1 MSSYTSSAQ
10 SKMAKNL
17 KRIFRTANLLGQ
29 TFYRMKIFDR
39 IDFTDNYTQHS
50 NEYEMNSQ
58 SNIHYDSAWQY
69 QEPEE
74 KKAFSTLMVRKRTP
88 TNETSI
94 AASIITSKVC
104 NEMYGFIK
112 NTIAIEPLCQTF
124 SCANAPSCFKTYNKK
139 LEVATCTG
147 FIFIWTKSQHY

>member
-29 TFYRMKIFDR
+29 TFYRMNIFDR

-58 SNIHYDSAWQY
+58 SNIHYDSAW
-69 QEPEE
+69 
-74 KKAFSTLMVRKRTP
+74 
-88 TNETSI
+88 
-94 AASIITSKVC
+94 
-104 NEMYGFIK
+104 
-112 NTIAIEPLCQTF
+112 
-124 SCANAPSCFKTYNKK
+124 
-139 LEVATCTG
+139 
-147 FIFIWTKSQHY
+147 